1 MVRHGVGVVGLVVA
15 LAGCG
20 GSDEEKVASLAK
32 QLSTATKKHDG
43 AKMCHELLHP
53 NTVHAIEQMARAEAI
68 PGGPQP
74 SCEQK
79 YRTSQA
85 SSETIDDK
93 DPTADD
99 VTIKG
104 DVAYLSA
111 GMNRK
116 RPFARRDGG
125 TWKIDFTADPEIRW
139 AMRASLAC
147 AHWQQTLHTEPLPPA
162 SREGIIASLHAE
174 PLPPA
179 NREGIIA
186 EVHAEAAAITTFRRE
201 LKAQAATGEE
211 KTPALDLAA
220 SLTRMHAELE
230 SAAAALQRGRSFD
243 ATLNRTGRAARGE
256 AVEILRAANA
266 ANLQCGRIP
275 SVARDGAAFRSK
287 ANAMCEPV
295 VKEITGMR
303 EPGASIAKVVRYL
316 RRASALER
324 GVSRQ
329 LATLEPPADLD
340 RTYRDTLST
349 LNGLGAT
356 LRAEAAA
363 IAGGDLAGTR
373 RAVARLP
380 TLDYRK
386 SVGFVRLGL
395 SRCTSL

>member
-1 MVRHGVGVVGLVVA
+1 MVRHGVGVVVLVVA

-79 YRTSQA
+79 YRASQA

-147 AHWQQTLHTEPLPPA
+147 VHWQRT
-162 SREGIIASLHAE
+162 LHAE

-201 LKAQAATGEE
+201 LNAQAATGEE

-329 LATLEPPADLD
+329 LATLEPPADLA

-363 IAGGDLAGTR
+363 IARGDLAGTR

-386 SVGFVRLGL
+386 SVGFIRLGL